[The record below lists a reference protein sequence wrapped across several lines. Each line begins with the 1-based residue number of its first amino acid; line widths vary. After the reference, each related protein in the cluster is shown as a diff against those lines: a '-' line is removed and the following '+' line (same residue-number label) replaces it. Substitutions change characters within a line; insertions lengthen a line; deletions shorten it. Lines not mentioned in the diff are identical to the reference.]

1 MNNTDFKIVIGKAT
15 DNVELVKG
23 VKGDKGD
30 KGEPGIQGPAG
41 PAGAIGPKGDRG
53 LDGATGPIGPKGDTG
68 DTGPKGPKGDG
79 LNYSSMTPEQIA
91 GIKGDK
97 GDKGDTGPQGPQG
110 IKGDTGP
117 RGLTGDKGAIGPQ
130 GPKGEK
136 GDIGLTG
143 PKGDASS
150 IGGMY
155 METYHQAKNSLPFT
169 GTLPIPSVP
178 PEIGV
183 EDQSE
188 FAFTQLVMGTE
199 GHIVIEASG
208 CKTADWC
215 LMRNGE
221 IIATWDYLHPDVII
235 TAYNN
240 VGDTIGIVGNAPR
253 VKSNYLNV
261 DLKVQINGITGD
273 VAYSFISNCK
283 KLRYREYSNPDDISG
298 GEVSPYVKLNVT
310 KLPNVE
316 HFTIQ
321 ADKTIVTVPPVLPRT
336 VNSLF
341 LTLAYCTNFNDPNVS
356 SWDVSNVFN
365 FYGTFQGC
373 SNFNQSLSSW
383 DMSKA
388 REMGNMLA
396 NCPKFNHSIGG
407 WNTRYASN
415 MLGLMAGTTPSQDLS
430 QWCVPLV
437 VHNITTGSAST
448 AENILM
454 GLDIEHM
461 PIWGTCPRG
470 EDLL

>member
-1 MNNTDFKIVIGKAT
+1 MNNADFKIIIGKAT
-15 DNVELVKG
+15 DSTELVKG

-30 KGEPGIQGPAG
+30 KGEPGLPGLQGPPG
-41 PAGAIGPKGDRG
+41 PAGPKGDRG
-53 LDGATGPIGPKGDTG
+53 FTGNTGAEGTRGPQGIQGVQGPIGPKGDI
-68 DTGPKGPKGDG
+68 GPVGAKGD
-79 LNYSSMTPEQIA
+79 
-91 GIKGDK
+91 
-97 GDKGDTGPQGPQG
+97 
-110 IKGDTGP
+110 
-117 RGLTGDKGAIGPQ
+117 
-130 GPKGEK
+130 K

-235 TAYNN
+235 TAYTNA
-240 VGDTIGIVGNAPR
+240 GDTIGIVGNAPR

-341 LTLAYCTNFNDPNVS
+341 LALAYCTNFNDPNVS

-365 FYGTFQGC
+365 FYGTFQEC

-396 NCPKFNHSIGG
+396 NCPKFNYSIGG

-437 VHNITTGSAST
+437 VHNITTGSGAT

>member
-1 MNNTDFKIVIGKAT
+1 MNNADFKIVIGKAT

-23 VKGDKGD
+23 PKGD
-30 KGEPGIQGPAG
+30 KGEPGKPGLQGPV
-41 PAGAIGPKGDRG
+41 
-53 LDGATGPIGPKGDTG
+53 GPIGPKGDKGVKG
-68 DTGPKGPKGDG
+68 DTGPVGPKGDTGIKGDTGPQGPKGDG

-91 GIKGDK
+91 GIKGVK

-199 GHIVIEASG
+199 GHIVIEATG

-235 TAYNN
+235 TAYTNA
-240 VGDTIGIVGNAPR
+240 GDTIGIVGNAPR

-273 VAYSFISNCK
+273 VVYSFISNCK

-365 FYGTFQGC
+365 FLWY
-373 SNFNQSLSSW
+373 
-383 DMSKA
+383 
-388 REMGNMLA
+388 
-396 NCPKFNHSIGG
+396 
-407 WNTRYASN
+407 
-415 MLGLMAGTTPSQDLS
+415 
-430 QWCVPLV
+430 VPRV
-437 VHNITTGSAST
+437 
-448 AENILM
+448 
-454 GLDIEHM
+454 
-461 PIWGTCPRG
+461 
-470 EDLL
+470 